1 MTILWRMAAQ
11 KIEQT
16 IQASEFKARC
26 LSLID
31 EVAATRTSLIVTK
44 RGRPV
49 AKLVPLDEPPSTS
62 GSVTLI
68 ADDDA
73 DYFSTGERWD
83 AG

>member
-1 MTILWRMAAQ
+1 MLWCMAGQ

>member
-1 MTILWRMAAQ
+1 MLWCMAGQ

-49 AKLVPLDEPPSTS
+49 AKLVPLDEPPSTL

-73 DYFSTGERWD
+73 DYFSTGEQWD

>member
-1 MTILWRMAAQ
+1 MTTLWRMGEQ
-11 KIEQT
+11 K

-49 AKLVPLDEPPSTS
+49 AKLVPLDEPPSTL

-73 DYFSTGERWD
+73 DYFSTGEQWD